1 MKIPSSLIRATAAK
15 LGDFFT
21 SGNEDEIL
29 GAIDV
34 ALRLPAGFV
43 TRRVE
48 SLRDKH
54 PNASEDELMEI
65 ITSRFIS
72 RASFSGGATGAA
84 AFIPGFGTVA
94 GVALSTA
101 QLATFLV
108 HAAYMVLSVAELK
121 GISVTSQTQRRT
133 LLLAALLGEDGA
145 HMATEQLGTTG
156 SLWAKATLQK
166 MTGTSGSTVNR
177 ILAKYAAKRAP
188 KKAGKQLIGRA
199 LPLGLGAAIGW
210 YGTRSMAREVVAGT
224 YAGLGMVA
232 NTVETVKDTDQQPNS
247 VVLSQ

>member
-1 MKIPSSLIRATAAK
+1 MKFPSSIIRATAAK

-34 ALRLPAGFV
+34 ALRLPSGLV
-43 TRRVE
+43 TRRVD
-48 SLRDKH
+48 SLREKY
-54 PNASEDELMEI
+54 PEASEEALMEI
-65 ITSRFIS
+65 ITSRYIS

-84 AFIPGFGTVA
+84 AFVPGVGTVA
-94 GVALSTA
+94 GIALSTA

-108 HAAYMVLSVAELK
+108 HSAYMVLSVAELK
-121 GISVTSQTQRRT
+121 GIGVTSQTQRRT

-145 HMATEQLGTTG
+145 QMATEQLGTTG
-156 SLWAKATLQK
+156 TLWAKATLQK

-177 ILAKYAAKRAP
+177 ILAKYAAKRAT

-224 YAGLGMVA
+224 YAGLGMVS
-232 NTVETVKDTDQQPNS
+232 TLVEEKSGTGQ
-247 VVLSQ
+247 